1 MYNVSD
7 AYKVAMKRPVQQGRV
22 RGTLQSGLSL
32 YDFDENNIGKG
43 TFSLKSQCSGNDN
56 VEIGTVYA
64 AELSMT
70 LIGMDIERYSLQK
83 SVLTPR
89 HELRTDNGYEPI
101 PLGVFTVKEA
111 NWTMSGVEIKAYDN
125 MVKLDKSC
133 SIKTMQGSIYTFL
146 SMAAYAC
153 QVELAQSEE
162 YIQSLPN
169 GNIEL
174 TVFVDNDIETWRD
187 LVAWCA
193 QATGTFAVM
202 NREGRLEL
210 RTYGTDP
217 VDEINYDRRI
227 TGSKF
232 SDFETRYTG
241 MSIVNISEKST
252 TYYNVLPDDGLTYN
266 LGSNPLLQTGFEDVL
281 EQQRRAVLD
290 ALTVIEYV
298 PFEVSMIC
306 PPAYDLGDIVVF
318 KNGIADGDKISCI
331 TQYDWKYGNDY
342 SIKGVGQNP
351 ELASARSKTDKNL
364 TGIMKSGEENKIQ
377 YYSFTN
383 ASDIKIEDGETKT
396 IINIRFQCTQPTT
409 AIFHAEVLLQAETTV
424 DDIIRERRADLV
436 VILIDSLIVLLHAI
450 PLVDYDYRCLSC
462 LVCDTRDLL
471 VLLGYSLA
479 RVDHYKANVSSLYSH
494 MRAKHAV
501 FFYLI
506 VDLCASSDT
515 CGIDK
520 GELSVLVLY
529 MRIHRVSRCS
539 RDIRNYKSLRA
550 YELIDYRGLAR
561 VRLADNGNLDAVVIL
576 IVIIP
581 ISDRVNDRVE
591 YIARAASVHG

>member
-43 TFSLKSQCSGNDN
+43 TFSLANQCSGNDN

-64 AELSMT
+64 AVLSMT

-111 NWTMSGVEIKAYDN
+111 NWTMNGVEIKAYDN

-153 QVELAQSEE
+153 QIELAQSED

-169 GNIEL
+169 GDIEL

-193 QATGTFAVM
+193 QTTGTFAVM

-331 TQYDWKYGNDY
+331 TQFDWKYGNDY

-424 DDIIRERRADLV
+424 DDITYMDAIGKVLYYFNSELV
-436 VILIDSLIVLLHAI
+436 VDYEPQQVWMDGRHMLHLLYYFNLQNSQI
-450 PLVDYDYRCLSC
+450 NDFD
-462 LVCDTRDLL
+462 
-471 VLLGYSLA
+471 
-479 RVDHYKANVSSLYSH
+479 
-494 MRAKHAV
+494 
-501 FFYLI
+501 
-506 VDLCASSDT
+506 
-515 CGIDK
+515 
-520 GELSVLVLY
+520 
-529 MRIHRVSRCS
+529 
-539 RDIRNYKSLRA
+539 
-550 YELIDYRGLAR
+550 
-561 VRLADNGNLDAVVIL
+561 VRLNMTGGSAFIKQMSIKAAIYGQNLYATDKFDGIIKITEDFSDMGPAV
-576 IVIIP
+576 IP
-581 ISDRVNDRVE
+581 ELNIFNTMTEELASEMFEEITDGCSDDFSGVVAVLEALTITSITGETVE
-591 YIARAASVHG
+591 VTTE

>member
-424 DDIIRERRADLV
+424 DDITYKDAIGKVLYYFNSELV
-436 VILIDSLIVLLHAI
+436 VDYEPQQVWMDGRHMLHLLYYFNLQNTQI
-450 PLVDYDYRCLSC
+450 NDFD
-462 LVCDTRDLL
+462 
-471 VLLGYSLA
+471 
-479 RVDHYKANVSSLYSH
+479 
-494 MRAKHAV
+494 
-501 FFYLI
+501 
-506 VDLCASSDT
+506 
-515 CGIDK
+515 
-520 GELSVLVLY
+520 
-529 MRIHRVSRCS
+529 
-539 RDIRNYKSLRA
+539 
-550 YELIDYRGLAR
+550 
-561 VRLADNGNLDAVVIL
+561 VRLNMTGGSVFIKQMSIKAAIYGQNLYATDKFDGIIKITEDFSGMAPAVIPELNIL
-576 IVIIP
+576 NTMTEELASEMFEEITDGC
-581 ISDRVNDRVE
+581 SDDFSGVVAVLEALTITSMTGETVE
-591 YIARAASVHG
+591 VTTE

>member
-7 AYKVAMKRPVQQGRV
+7 AYKVAMARPVQ
-22 RGTLQSGLSL
+22 RGKLSGTIESKSGSWSVD
-32 YDFDENNIGKG
+32 YTNDNIGKG
-43 TFSLKSQCSGNDN
+43 SFSLTNQCSGNDN
-56 VEIGTVYA
+56 VEIGTVYT
-64 AELSMT
+64 AELSCVFMD
-70 LIGMDIERYSLQK
+70 LDIERYQWQDSIIRPIHSLRLGDG
-83 SVLTPR
+83 S
-89 HELRTDNGYEPI
+89 YEPV
-101 PLGVFTVKEA
+101 PLGVFNVKQA
-111 NWTMSGVEIKAYDN
+111 DWISSGVEIKAYDN

-133 SIKTMQGSIYTFL
+133 AIKTMQGSIYTLL

-153 QVELAQSEE
+153 RVELAQSEE

-169 GNIEL
+169 GDIEL

-193 QATGTFAVM
+193 QTTGTFAIM
-202 NREGRLEL
+202 DRAGRLEL
-210 RTYGTDP
+210 RTYGTEP

-306 PPAYDLGDIVVF
+306 PPAYDLGDIVIF

-424 DDIIRERRADLV
+424 DDITYKDAIGKVLYYFNSELV
-436 VILIDSLIVLLHAI
+436 VDYEPQQVWMDGRHMLHLLYYFNLQNTQI
-450 PLVDYDYRCLSC
+450 NDFD
-462 LVCDTRDLL
+462 
-471 VLLGYSLA
+471 
-479 RVDHYKANVSSLYSH
+479 
-494 MRAKHAV
+494 
-501 FFYLI
+501 
-506 VDLCASSDT
+506 
-515 CGIDK
+515 
-520 GELSVLVLY
+520 
-529 MRIHRVSRCS
+529 
-539 RDIRNYKSLRA
+539 
-550 YELIDYRGLAR
+550 
-561 VRLADNGNLDAVVIL
+561 VRLNMTGGSAFIKQMSIKAAIYGQNLYATDKFDGIIKITEDLSGMTPAV
-576 IVIIP
+576 IP
-581 ISDRVNDRVE
+581 ELNIFNTMTEELASEMFEEITDGCSDDFSGVVAVLEALTITSMTGETVE
-591 YIARAASVHG
+591 VTTE

>member
-1 MYNVSD
+1 
-7 AYKVAMKRPVQQGRV
+7 
-22 RGTLQSGLSL
+22 
-32 YDFDENNIGKG
+32 
-43 TFSLKSQCSGNDN
+43 
-56 VEIGTVYA
+56 
-64 AELSMT
+64 
-70 LIGMDIERYSLQK
+70 MDR
-83 SVLTPR
+83 
-89 HELRTDNGYEPI
+89 
-101 PLGVFTVKEA
+101 A
-111 NWTMSGVEIKAYDN
+111 
-125 MVKLDKSC
+125 
-133 SIKTMQGSIYTFL
+133 
-146 SMAAYAC
+146 
-153 QVELAQSEE
+153 
-162 YIQSLPN
+162 
-169 GNIEL
+169 
-174 TVFVDNDIETWRD
+174 
-187 LVAWCA
+187 
-193 QATGTFAVM
+193 
-202 NREGRLEL
+202 GRLEL
-210 RTYGTDP
+210 RTYGTEP

-424 DDIIRERRADLV
+424 DDITYKDAIGKVLYYFNSELV
-436 VILIDSLIVLLHAI
+436 VDYEPQQVWMDGRHMLHLLYYFNLQNTQI
-450 PLVDYDYRCLSC
+450 NDFD
-462 LVCDTRDLL
+462 
-471 VLLGYSLA
+471 
-479 RVDHYKANVSSLYSH
+479 
-494 MRAKHAV
+494 
-501 FFYLI
+501 
-506 VDLCASSDT
+506 
-515 CGIDK
+515 
-520 GELSVLVLY
+520 
-529 MRIHRVSRCS
+529 
-539 RDIRNYKSLRA
+539 
-550 YELIDYRGLAR
+550 
-561 VRLADNGNLDAVVIL
+561 VRLNMTGGSAFIKQMSIKAAIYGQNLYATDKFDGIIKITEDLSGMTPAV
-576 IVIIP
+576 IP
-581 ISDRVNDRVE
+581 ELNIFNTMTEELASEMFEEITDGCSDDFSGVVAVLEALTITSMTGETVE
-591 YIARAASVHG
+591 VTTE

>member
-43 TFSLKSQCSGNDN
+43 TLSLTNQCSGNDN

-101 PLGVFTVKEA
+101 PLGVFTIKEA
-111 NWTMSGVEIKAYDN
+111 NWTMNGVEIKAYDN
-125 MVKLDKSC
+125 MVKLDKPC
-133 SIKTMQGSIYTFL
+133 SIKTMQGSIYTLL

-153 QVELAQSEE
+153 QIELAQSEE

-193 QATGTFAVM
+193 QTTGTFAIM
-202 NREGRLEL
+202 DREGRLEL
-210 RTYGTDP
+210 RTYGTEP

-281 EQQRRAVLD
+281 EQQRRAVLN

-424 DDIIRERRADLV
+424 DDITYKDAIGKVLYYFNSELV
-436 VILIDSLIVLLHAI
+436 VDYEPQQVWMDGRHMLHLLYYFNLQNTQI
-450 PLVDYDYRCLSC
+450 NDFD
-462 LVCDTRDLL
+462 
-471 VLLGYSLA
+471 
-479 RVDHYKANVSSLYSH
+479 
-494 MRAKHAV
+494 
-501 FFYLI
+501 
-506 VDLCASSDT
+506 
-515 CGIDK
+515 
-520 GELSVLVLY
+520 
-529 MRIHRVSRCS
+529 
-539 RDIRNYKSLRA
+539 
-550 YELIDYRGLAR
+550 
-561 VRLADNGNLDAVVIL
+561 VRLNMIGGSAFIKQMSIKAAIYGQNLYATDKFDGIIKITEDLSGMAPAV
-576 IVIIP
+576 IP
-581 ISDRVNDRVE
+581 ELNIFNTMTEELVSEMFEEITDGCSDDFSGVVAVLEALNITSMTGETVE
-591 YIARAASVHG
+591 VTTE

>member
-43 TFSLKSQCSGNDN
+43 TFSLANQCSGNDN

-111 NWTMSGVEIKAYDN
+111 NWTMNGVEIKAYDN

-153 QVELAQSEE
+153 QVELAQSED

-169 GNIEL
+169 GDIEL

-193 QATGTFAVM
+193 QTTGTFAVM

-210 RTYGTDP
+210 RTYGTEP

-396 IINIRFQCTQPTT
+396 IINIRFPCTQPTT

-424 DDIIRERRADLV
+424 DDITYKDAIGKVLYYFNSELV
-436 VILIDSLIVLLHAI
+436 VDYEPQQVWMDGRHMLHLLYYFNLQNTQI
-450 PLVDYDYRCLSC
+450 NDFD
-462 LVCDTRDLL
+462 
-471 VLLGYSLA
+471 
-479 RVDHYKANVSSLYSH
+479 
-494 MRAKHAV
+494 
-501 FFYLI
+501 
-506 VDLCASSDT
+506 
-515 CGIDK
+515 
-520 GELSVLVLY
+520 
-529 MRIHRVSRCS
+529 
-539 RDIRNYKSLRA
+539 
-550 YELIDYRGLAR
+550 
-561 VRLADNGNLDAVVIL
+561 VRLNMTGGSAFIKQMSIKAAIYGQNLYATDKFDGIIKITEDFSDMAPAVIPELNIL
-576 IVIIP
+576 NAMTEELVSEMFEEITDGC
-581 ISDRVNDRVE
+581 SDDFSGVVAVLEALTITSMTGETVE
-591 YIARAASVHG
+591 VTTE